1 MIKRISHR
9 LGLDRIFIQLNE
21 CFQFP
26 HQGSGI
32 EITQLVR
39 YKSYPT
45 PTFMHSLN
53 IIKFWIWSSEDNASL
68 LEGSTDNIGIGIVLC
83 RIYLHVNNTSLFLE
97 LSSLSIQCMS
107 ISNMFIWFSFKFICD
122 TVKKHD
128 VIHIEET
135 LWKQWRIYLK

>member
-1 MIKRISHR
+1 MIQILNPLQNYTNFNQGKSHCKCTIIPVILIHYKLQTVESVIMLKTSVGTFEIEKNNSKTLFIYVIKRISHC

-45 PTFMHSLN
+45 PTYMHLLN
-53 IIKFWIWSSEDNASL
+53 KSNSEL
-68 LEGSTDNIGIGIVLC
+68 VIRG
-83 RIYLHVNNTSLFLE
+83 
-97 LSSLSIQCMS
+97 QC
-107 ISNMFIWFSFKFICD
+107 IP
-122 TVKKHD
+122 TGRKH
-128 VIHIEET
+128 
-135 LWKQWRIYLK
+135 R